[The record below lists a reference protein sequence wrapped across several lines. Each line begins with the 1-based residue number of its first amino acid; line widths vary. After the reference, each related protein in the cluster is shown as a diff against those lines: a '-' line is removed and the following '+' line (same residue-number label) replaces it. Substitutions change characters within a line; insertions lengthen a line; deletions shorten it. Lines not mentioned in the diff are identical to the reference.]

1 MPRIVITHDTVDPD
15 EWSKFTS
22 ERVEAFE
29 EFFGGSNV
37 VDHVAK
43 DGTKFVAVAAEV
55 DDIEAVMAALASPP
69 PELGAAM
76 ERHGVLPPITVFV
89 EK

>member
-1 MPRIVITHDTVDPD
+1 MPRIVITHNTEDPD
-15 EWSKFTS
+15 NWSKFTS
-22 ERVEAFE
+22 EREEAFK

-37 VDHVAK
+37 VDHIAQ
-43 DGTKFVAVAAEV
+43 DDSNFVAVAAEV
-55 DDIEAVMAALASPP
+55 DDVDALMAALAAPP
-69 PELGAAM
+69 AELGAAM